1 MKNIQI
7 LILIIFIII
16 FFLLLFLFLFLF
28 GKSNQKTTTPYNQK
42 YPNININLN
51 EQFYNEFYNYMKNND
66 ELADTSCINCLFKKL
81 SSKYTYSEFK
91 NFVYLAENNND
102 PSIDLSQNSFIT
114 DLYNY
119 GLDCYCK

>member
-1 MKNIQI
+1 MFRI
-7 LILIIFIII
+7 LILLIFIII
-16 FFLLLFLFLFLF
+16 FFLFFLLFLF
-28 GKSNQKTTTPYNQK
+28 GKSNQKTTSPYNQK
-42 YPNININLN
+42 YPNNLNLN

-119 GLDCYCK
+119 GLDCDCK